1 MESPLLL
8 RMENIRKNYGQVEAL
23 KGVDLAL
30 ERGEILGLV
39 GDNAAGKSTLIKI
52 LSGAVPLTSGTI
64 FIDEKPIQIDG
75 PADSRRLGIETV
87 YQQFALVDNL
97 PIYCNVFLGR
107 MATRK
112 RFGFLPLLDKERMQ
126 RETHDV
132 LKKMSIRFDS
142 VKRVVAQLSGGQ
154 RQSVAIARAISFN
167 PRILILDE
175 PTSGLAVKEVQKI
188 EEIVVNFKEK
198 GISVILISH
207 RLESIFNTADRIMV
221 LRAGV
226 KVMDERKDR
235 ITSKD
240 VVEKMF
246 GLEPKPG
253 QTVPAAGPPP

>member
-1 MESPLLL
+1 MENALLL

-30 ERGEILGLV
+30 EAGEILGLV

-64 FIDEKPIQIDG
+64 LIDGEPIRIDG

-97 PIYCNVFLGR
+97 TIYCNVFLGR
-107 MATRK
+107 MATRR
-112 RFGFLPLLDKERMQ
+112 RFGFLPLLDKEKMQ
-126 RETHDV
+126 RETLDV

-253 QTVPAAGPPP
+253 QSVPAAETPP